1 MKLDFPPKKFVG
13 ISKLIPHVSAEAQDI
28 ILKMLIY
35 NADDRLTASQCLKH
49 PYFKDLRDQE
59 MA

>member
-13 ISKLIPHVSAEAQDI
+13 ISKLIPHVSAEAQDV

-35 NADDRLTASQCLKH
+35 NADDRLTAS
-49 PYFKDLRDQE
+49 
-59 MA
+59 

>member
-13 ISKLIPHVSAEAQDI
+13 ISKLIPHVSAEAQDV

-35 NADDRLTASQCLKH
+35 NADDRLTASLCLKH
-49 PYFKDLRDQE
+49 PYFKDLRDQD